1 LLQKFRAV
9 ISCLRAKGLKNQPTA
24 SASII
29 TQAVVAPTSEIV
41 GSAIRDIDF
50 LWRYGTIV
58 VGLWR
63 REAFLRQKLAS
74 IRLEAG
80 DVLVLLGDEEA
91 LARVSQDRAF
101 LMMVPFHG
109 ELQLRRKAGLAAGV
123 MLAAIVAAVTQFI
136 PDAATTALFAPV
148 AVALAQ
154 AMGHTPEAYVVTVA
168 MAAVVAFLTP
178 IGHHG
183 NLLVYGPGGY
193 RFADFIR
200 VGTPLTILAA
210 LAVTLLAPLVWPE

>member
-1 LLQKFRAV
+1 
-9 ISCLRAKGLKNQPTA
+9 
-24 SASII
+24 
-29 TQAVVAPTSEIV
+29 
-41 GSAIRDIDF
+41 
-50 LWRYGTIV
+50 V

-109 ELQLRRKAGLAAGV
+109 ELQLRRKASLAAGV

-136 PDAATTALFAPV
+136 PDAATTALFATV
-148 AVALAQ
+148 AAALAQ
-154 AMGHTPEAYVVTVA
+154 AMVRTPEAYVVTVA

-193 RFADFIR
+193 RFVDFIR
-200 VGTPLTILAA
+200 VGTPLTVLAA
-210 LAVTLLAPLVWPE
+210 LIVALLAPLVWPE